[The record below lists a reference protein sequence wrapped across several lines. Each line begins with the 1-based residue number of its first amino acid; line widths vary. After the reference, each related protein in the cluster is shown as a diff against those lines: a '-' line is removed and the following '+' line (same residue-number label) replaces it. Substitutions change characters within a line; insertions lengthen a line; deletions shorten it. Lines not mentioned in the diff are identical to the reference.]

1 MVTLIPTFTRV
12 AIAKICAHGFRFFP
26 LAIALIVVLPVTKI
40 GGLME
45 TDMEVTQAPASTDL
59 AAWRQAVEDGRYR
72 QFRCEDIIAAI
83 QDLGFATEKTVLNPL
98 AKHVSDCMLH
108 LLRGKVGRNHRN
120 RGENIIE
127 EVHTRL
133 WVSLLDPSTADG
145 RGLRNAFAPRV
156 VFRMKDVLREE
167 ARGRL
172 QSLPDGDVEAADE
185 TEGEPTAVFAESE
198 LALQQV
204 EVNEILETIPDCR
217 KRLAFSL
224 HMDGIPCKSIRG
236 ASIAKALDISEKTA
250 RQWINEIQQLLKT
263 KLGDVS

>member
-1 MVTLIPTFTRV
+1 MPPVTRV

-26 LAIALIVVLPVTKI
+26 LAIAFIVVLPVTKI

-45 TDMEVTQAPASTDL
+45 TDLEVTPAPASTDV

-83 QDLGFATEKTVLNPL
+83 QDLGPATDKAVLNPL

-108 LLRGKVGRNHRN
+108 LLRGKVGRNHPN
-120 RGENIIE
+120 RGDNIIE
-127 EVHTRL
+127 EAHSRL
-133 WVSLLDPSTADG
+133 WVALLDPSSADS
-145 RGLRNAFAPRV
+145 RGLREAFAPRV
-156 VFRMKDVLREE
+156 IFRMKDVLREE
-167 ARGRL
+167 ARRRV
-172 QSLPDGDVEAADE
+172 QALPDGDVEAADE
-185 TEGEPTAVFAESE
+185 SEGNSTATFADSE

-204 EVNEILETIPDCR
+204 EVNEILEMIPDWR

-224 HMDGIPCKSIRG
+224 HMDGVPCKSIRG

-250 RQWINEIQQLLKT
+250 RQWIKEIQQLLKT